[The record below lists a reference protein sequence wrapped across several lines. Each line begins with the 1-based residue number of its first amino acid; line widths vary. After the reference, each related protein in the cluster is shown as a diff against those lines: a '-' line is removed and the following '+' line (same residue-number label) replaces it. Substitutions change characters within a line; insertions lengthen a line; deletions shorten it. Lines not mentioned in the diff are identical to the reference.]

1 MKKSSFLL
9 LSAVA
14 IILNLTS
21 CESKTGTGA
30 LVGGGV
36 GAGTGA
42 LIAGGKGAAIGGAVG
57 IVGGA
62 IVGHLLDEEDN
73 RKVSQESPATAQ
85 RVNNGEQLTVN
96 DIIALHKAGLS
107 DHKICQLIDK
117 THSKYKLSAS
127 SIHRLERAGV
137 SSKIID
143 HMNRT

>member
-1 MKKSSFLL
+1 MKKSNSFILALTLL
-9 LSAVA
+9 ALTF
-14 IILNLTS
+14 TS

-62 IVGHLLDEEDN
+62 IVGHLLEEDDQK
-73 RKVSQESPATAQ
+73 KVQEQNPRTAQ
-85 RVNNGEQLTVN
+85 HVQRGEQLTVN
-96 DIIALHKAGLS
+96 DIIALHKSGLS
-107 DHKICQLIDK
+107 DRKIMDLIDK
-117 THSKYKLSAS
+117 TNSSYELSPS

-137 SSKIID
+137 SERVINY
-143 HMNRT
+143 MMTR